1 MKRNIANLVFVQIIT
16 FVFVPVIIF
25 KNIHHKT
32 SIRAH
37 IESIIFE
44 IVFHETVFHAIGIE
58 FYAPTVIRKLI
69 VVKVNFRSAIH
80 KNGSGVVIENIVFD
94 FTEGKVFE
102 QKSINAISPVIEEFI
117 FVHAYIS
124 AVHYSNSSVIILKNI
139 SGVDIVMSEHKVQPI
154 TFIFFG
160 NISKNKGVVGFF

>member
-1 MKRNIANLVFVQIIT
+1 M
-16 FVFVPVIIF
+16 IIF
-25 KNIHHKT
+25 KDIHHKT
-32 SIRAH
+32 STCAH

-44 IVFHETVFHAIGIE
+44 IILHKTVFHAVGIE
-58 FYAPTVIRKLI
+58 FYTPTVIRKLI

-80 KNGSGVVIENIVFD
+80 KNSSRVVVENIVFD

-139 SGVDIVMSEHKVQPI
+139 SGVNIVMREHEVQPI